1 MKIKLFLAALLT
13 AAAFTFAEGEAA
25 PAAAPAAP
33 TLSAAPAA
41 EGSLAAAAQQDAP
54 AATATATEAAAPA
67 AEQEQ
72 PSMLG
77 GMMPIILLFVVMW
90 LFFIRPKNKEM
101 KQQEAMRKSLKKGD
115 KVMTAAGIIGVVT
128 NIDETSTVITVRT
141 GSTTLID
148 FEKAAVLRVLNAEA
162 KPAEAKTEEKK

>member
-13 AAAFTFAEGEAA
+13 AAAFTFAEVEAA
-25 PAAAPAAP
+25 PAAAAATP

-41 EGSLAAAAQQDAP
+41 EGSLAAASQQNAP
-54 AATATATEAAAPA
+54 AATAEAATAAAAPA
-67 AEQEQ
+67 QEQ

-77 GMMPIILLFVVMW
+77 GMLPIILLFVVMW

-101 KQQEAMRKSLKKGD
+101 KQQEAMRKALKKGD

-128 NIDETSTVITVRT
+128 NIDETSTVITIRT

-148 FEKAAVLRVLNAEA
+148 LEKAAVLRVINAEA
-162 KPAEAKTEEKK
+162 KPAEVKKAEEKK